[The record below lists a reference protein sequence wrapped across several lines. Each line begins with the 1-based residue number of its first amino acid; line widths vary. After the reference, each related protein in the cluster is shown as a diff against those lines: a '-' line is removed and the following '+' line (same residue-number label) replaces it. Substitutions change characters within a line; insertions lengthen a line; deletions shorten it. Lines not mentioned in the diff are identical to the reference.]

1 MAFFNLHQFIASLV
15 YASLGIVIFIAAFKI
30 AEKLL
35 PFNLIKELTEDDNVA
50 VGILMASI
58 ILGLAI
64 IIASAIH
71 G

>member
-1 MAFFNLHQFIASLV
+1 VAFFNLHQFIASLV
-15 YASLGIVIFIAAFKI
+15 YAALGIVIFIAAFKI

-50 VGILMASI
+50 VGILMGAI

>member
-1 MAFFNLHQFIASLV
+1 MLV
-15 YASLGIVIFIAAFKI
+15 NPAQILATLLYSAIGIVIFILAYKI

-35 PFNLIKELTEDDNVA
+35 PFDLDKELAEDQNTA
-50 VGILMASI
+50 VGILMGSVM
-58 ILGLAI
+58 LGLAL